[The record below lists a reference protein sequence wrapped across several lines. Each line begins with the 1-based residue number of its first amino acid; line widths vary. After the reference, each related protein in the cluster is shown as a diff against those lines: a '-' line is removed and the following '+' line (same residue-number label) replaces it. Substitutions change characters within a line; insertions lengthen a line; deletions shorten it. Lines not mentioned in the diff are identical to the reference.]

1 MTLVSI
7 SQIVFGLIGLYFGAE
22 WLVRGGAA
30 LALRLGVTPLVVGLT
45 VISFGTGAPEL
56 IVNINAALAHD
67 SAIALGNVIGSNIAN
82 LALVLG
88 IAALIR
94 PLRVE
99 QQVIRREVPVM
110 LLATLMLSAML
121 WNGQIS
127 RLEGAVLALS
137 LALYLLVSIRLART
151 TGTDATP
158 PPTEAQSTSRT
169 HAVLLIACGLAL
181 LLVGAHLFVL
191 GAVTVAEYY
200 QISPLV
206 IGLTVVAIGTSLP
219 EIATSAVAAYKG
231 EGDIAIGNAVGS
243 NIFNIFCVLGLTS
256 LIFAVSG
263 NGVSWIDLAVMTGV
277 ALVSLP
283 IMRTG
288 FEISRAEGGLL
299 LFGYTLYLLYLAQTG
314 KIA

>member
-1 MTLVSI
+1 MTVVTI
-7 SQIVFGLIGLYFGAE
+7 AQIVFGLIGLYFGAD

-45 VISFGTGAPEL
+45 VISFGTSAPEL
-56 IVNINAALAHD
+56 IVNVNAALAHD

-88 IAALIR
+88 FAALIR
-94 PLRVE
+94 PLRVQ

-110 LLATLMLSAML
+110 LLATFMLCAML
-121 WNGQIS
+121 WNARIS
-127 RLEGAVLALS
+127 RLEGTVLALS
-137 LALYLLVSIRLART
+137 LVLYLLISIRQGRT
-151 TGTDATP
+151 TGADTIAPLEDVN
-158 PPTEAQSTSRT
+158 
-169 HAVLLIACGLAL
+169 AVPRARAILLVVGGLAL
-181 LLVGAHLFVL
+181 LLPGAHLFVL
-191 GAVTVAEYY
+191 GAVTVAEFF
-200 QISPLV
+200 QLSPLV

-231 EGDIAIGNAVGS
+231 EGDLAIGNAVGS

-263 NGVSWIDLAVMTGV
+263 EGVSWIDLGVMIGI

-283 IMRTG
+283 IMHTGFVISRTEGAFLLLGYGLYMVYLARTG
-288 FEISRAEGGLL
+288 
-299 LFGYTLYLLYLAQTG
+299 TLS
-314 KIA
+314 